1 MSKSKASAKSA
12 AATAPTAEKSIV
24 AELWSQYNKHSTRK
38 MKLIDGF
45 LAYVLA
51 TGVLQF
57 VYCVGFGTFPFNSFL
72 SGFLSTVGVFVFAVS
87 LRMQINPQ
95 NASAFAA
102 NPRTPERAFADFLF
116 STLVLFL
123 AVVNFMG

>member
-1 MSKSKASAKSA
+1 MAKAKSA
-12 AATAPTAEKSIV
+12 KAAAAPSPSPDKSIV
-24 AELWSQYNKHSTRK
+24 AELWSQYNKNSTRK

-57 VYCVGFGTFPFNSFL
+57 VYCVVFGTYPFNSFL
-72 SGFLSTVGVFVFAVS
+72 SGFLATVGVFVFAVS
-87 LRMQINPQ
+87 LRMQINPL
-95 NASAFAA
+95 NVDAFAA

-116 STLVLFL
+116 CSLLLFL
-123 AVVNFMG
+123 VVVNFMG